1 VPNGPSLDTR
11 IFFQERVMLIGR
23 TSRAWIAAALA
34 LVATGAVAQSVN
46 ITSPASG
53 STVAS
58 PMRVTATASSTSAV
72 TLVQIY
78 LDGIKKY
85 EIGGAKLDTSVSAA
99 SGAHRLTVQAYDSVG
114 RVFKSSI
121 SVSVGT
127 TSTGGGSQQPGTGT
141 GTLISNIDQMTGW
154 ASCDRCA
161 GANGAG
167 PVTKYSMTQNIA
179 SPSLDGRGIEF
190 KLMPVSSYNN
200 ALWWKQLGAQ
210 PGASHFVYDMYFYI
224 KNPSASQ
231 ALEFD
236 VNQSLGGKRYIFG
249 SECGM
254 RAGGTWRI
262 WDYNL
267 HWQSTGI
274 ACAATAAFVWHHL
287 TWELERVNGKTHFI
301 AVTLDGVRHYVNR
314 YYTPQPVSVN
324 ELNVAFQ
331 MDGINTPITYSV
343 WVDKV
348 SLRYW

>member
-1 VPNGPSLDTR
+1 
-11 IFFQERVMLIGR
+11 M
-23 TSRAWIAAALA
+23 
-34 LVATGAVAQSVN
+34 ATGAVAQSVS

-53 STVAS
+53 ATVAS

-72 TLVQIY
+72 TLMQIY
-78 LDGIKKY
+78 LDGSKKF
-85 EIGGAKLDTSVSAA
+85 EVAGAKLDTSVSAA
-99 SGAHRLTVQAYDSVG
+99 TGIHRLTVQAYDSAG
-114 RVFKSSI
+114 HIFKSTM
-121 SVSVGT
+121 SVAVGST
-127 TSTGGGSQQPGTGT
+127 TSGGGSVQPPIGTGV

-167 PVTKYSMTQNIA
+167 PVTRYSMTQNIA
-179 SPSLDGRGIEF
+179 SPSLDGRSVEF

-210 PGASHFVYDMYFYI
+210 SGASHFVYDLYFYL

-254 RAGGTWRI
+254 RSGGTWRI
-262 WDYNL
+262 WDYYL

-274 ACAATAAFVWHHL
+274 ACAAKTAFVWHHL

-301 AVTLDGVRHYVNR
+301 AVTLDGVRHYVNK
-314 YYTPQPVSVN
+314 YYNPQPVSVN

-331 MDGINTPITYSV
+331 MDGIATPTTYSV

-348 SLRYW
+348 SLKYW